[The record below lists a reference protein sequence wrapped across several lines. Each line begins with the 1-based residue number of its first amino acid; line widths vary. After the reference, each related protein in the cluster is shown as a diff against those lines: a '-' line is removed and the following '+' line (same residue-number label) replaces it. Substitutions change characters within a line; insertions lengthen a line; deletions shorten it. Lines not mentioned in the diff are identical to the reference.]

1 VILFTVFDVF
11 TTRMTATAIYSR
23 VIEINKFNPGGILT
37 TYFFYWSIVTE
48 LCAVHISAEKS
59 ALFFYSFIISQ
70 YMSADC
76 WPTFLCRQQIRPINQ
91 PKMFAD
97 FSGLL
102 SVPFVGREI
111 AQCEQ
116 CPQGPTLNL
125 WQFVNWFLR
134 VCDCSQRRKK
144 NKEKPKEEILF
155 YSPRCSTG
163 YTEIASGN
171 KTAHNINMPSSVVS
185 QLALR
190 QRKSPPN
197 QPKS

>member
-1 VILFTVFDVF
+1 VKKLTLPSFSDNSISKKKRISLVILFTVFDVF

-102 SVPFVGREI
+102 SVPFCRSRNRPG
-111 AQCEQ
+111 
-116 CPQGPTLNL
+116 
-125 WQFVNWFLR
+125 VNNALKDLR
-134 VCDCSQRRKK
+134 
-144 NKEKPKEEILF
+144 
-155 YSPRCSTG
+155 
-163 YTEIASGN
+163 
-171 KTAHNINMPSSVVS
+171 
-185 QLALR
+185 
-190 QRKSPPN
+190 
-197 QPKS
+197 